1 MTVYFIKLNS
11 NYGTNRLKKIRL
23 NLNKTNKMFTPRQR
37 HERLQCLTGR
47 GLHVQYLAAFGMVLL
62 RLHCQSH
69 TANRSFYL
77 TRRLLP
83 TMYMYNMHGAP

>member
-1 MTVYFIKLNS
+1 
-11 NYGTNRLKKIRL
+11 
-23 NLNKTNKMFTPRQR
+23 MFTPRQR

-77 TRRLLP
+77 TRRHDCNWNGMSRTFANSVL
-83 TMYMYNMHGAP
+83 

>member
-1 MTVYFIKLNS
+1 
-11 NYGTNRLKKIRL
+11 
-23 NLNKTNKMFTPRQR
+23 MFTPRQR

-77 TRRLLP
+77 TRRHDCKRARGMVCPELLP